1 MTNIRIIDKNQKLLP
16 NKLGTHSGSVVN
28 WSRSR
33 SWFKPDA
40 LTIGNGATIYY
51 WSDRHG
57 GTLIDVITKKNGRR
71 FIVVQEDHAKRTD
84 RNGFSESQTYEFTP
98 NPQGR
103 KHYAE
108 VLDIETEDGQLGF
121 ILEPRTFNSKTNR
134 FRKEGTR
141 IGLGKR
147 SEYWDPS
154 F

>member
-16 NKLGTHSGSVVN
+16 NKIGKHFGSVNN
-28 WSRSR
+28 WIASRT
-33 SWFKPDA
+33 WYGYDQLA
-40 LTIGNGATIYY
+40 IGNGATAYF
-51 WSDRHG
+51 WSDRHAC
-57 GTLIDVITKKNGRR
+57 TVVEVFNRNKKRYV
-71 FIVVQEDHAKRTD
+71 VVQQDHAKRTD

-103 KHYAE
+103 KFISE
-108 VLDIETEDGQLGF
+108 VIDIETEDGQLGF